1 MKIAKWLTLI
11 TAVVLNVLM
20 MTAGCFCTGA
30 NHMMGGRMVPALMYS
45 CIVIYYVL
53 CLVGGLRNREN
64 GRWLAWFLKFHLIR
78 VPLFVVGWIV
88 FNIILFLVAEHF
100 EYDYELAGH
109 SKEDP
114 VFERCRDV
122 LDYGLP
128 PNATDIY
135 IRQRGWF
142 AEGGRSCFI
151 RCHIGREE
159 ALRFMSKRKIDMQFD
174 SQRQR
179 AMCWPSPDGKS
190 FMRYHGD
197 EKIDWSSLKGSF
209 SDVGE
214 FGSYCD
220 FDRRRWFYDV
230 GRQLLYHN

>member
-88 FNIILFLVAEHF
+88 FNI
-100 EYDYELAGH
+100 
-109 SKEDP
+109 
-114 VFERCRDV
+114 
-122 LDYGLP
+122 DYGLP